1 MTSDPDINY
10 LLKEVDKRAKKQRE
24 LDYKIKLNERKL
36 SDKYKNL
43 ARESTSVKVTGPNDQ
58 ADSNQQIKKSVKIA
72 AGDGDDNEKFRREAL
87 MRELAEYDELE
98 SKKKRRL
105 DEQEKMLS
113 KEDLTPTTPTP
124 TPPRPRTPS
133 SSFFSPV
140 SIPPPLKL
148 SPPPRKPSSDS
159 VDLTKT
165 MVAKKQIAIEEKP
178 IAKTTETNQQTP
190 EKTKP
195 LRTTSQPPSTTSHQP
210 KRETSVRKTN
220 FL

>member
-10 LLKEVDKRAKKQRE
+10 LLKEVEKRAKKQRE

-43 ARESTSVKVTGPNDQ
+43 ARESTSVKVAGPNDV
-58 ADSNQQIKKSVKIA
+58 DSSQQIKKSVKIA
-72 AGDGDDNEKFRREAL
+72 TDGNKDDEKFRREAL

-113 KEDLTPTTPTP
+113 KEDLTPTTP
-124 TPPRPRTPS
+124 PPRPRTPS

-159 VDLTKT
+159 ADLIKT
-165 MVAKKQIAIEEKP
+165 MVSKKQIEEKP
-178 IAKTTETNQQTP
+178 IAKTTETKQQTP
-190 EKTKP
+190 EKKKP
-195 LRTTSQPPSTTSHQP
+195 LRTTSQPPSTTSHEP
-210 KRETSVRKTN
+210 KRETLVRKTN

>member
-10 LLKEVDKRAKKQRE
+10 LLKEVEKRAKKQRE

-43 ARESTSVKVTGPNDQ
+43 ARESTSVKVAGPNDV
-58 ADSNQQIKKSVKIA
+58 DSSQQIKKSVKIA
-72 AGDGDDNEKFRREAL
+72 AADGNKDDEKFRREAL

-105 DEQEKMLS
+105 DEQEMMLS
-113 KEDLTPTTPTP
+113 KEDLTPTTPP
-124 TPPRPRTPS
+124 PPRPRTPS

-159 VDLTKT
+159 ADLIKT
-165 MVAKKQIAIEEKP
+165 MVSKKQIEEKP
-178 IAKTTETNQQTP
+178 IAKTTETKQQTP

-195 LRTTSQPPSTTSHQP
+195 LRTTSQPPSTTSHEP
-210 KRETSVRKTN
+210 KRETLVRKTN